1 MKKIGIFLSARP
13 SGGGMFQYSQTV
25 LNALAKLPPA
35 EFPVVVAAYTDRIW
49 EQYMPSD
56 RVLHLSLGT
65 RTGFNVL
72 ASLRTMLRFPLKVWW
87 KCVGR
92 YSSLVK
98 QVIAQGCDLWIFA
111 RQDVWSSQFPVPALV
126 TIHDLMHRY
135 ESHFPEVGSHGR
147 ACYRDCYIRAAC
159 DVAKGILVDSRLGKA
174 HVHESYCTSLEKIH
188 VLPYVPGS
196 CFSDSAGG
204 NGGMCTS
211 PRLPEK
217 FIFYPAQFWEHKNHK
232 RLIEAVALVKHRYP
246 DIKLMLA
253 GSKENGYLQI
263 LEQVKRL
270 GLWDSVHFLGYV
282 PDDDI
287 PGIYDRAR
295 ALIFPTFFGPTNIP
309 PLEALAR
316 GCPVAASNIYAM
328 PDQLGDA
335 ALYFDPNSV
344 EQIADCTSRLWS
356 NDDLCARLSD
366 KGKLRSK
373 EWNLEQFQLALHAII
388 RHLTNDAPLA
398 VPETESLLNQD
409 MSVSTLAGT
418 NS

>member
-1 MKKIGIFLSARP
+1 
-13 SGGGMFQYSQTV
+13 MFQYSQTV

-98 QVIAQGCDLWIFA
+98 QVIAQGCDLWIFP

-147 ACYRDCYIRAAC
+147 AWYRDCYIRAAC

-295 ALIFPTFFGPTNIP
+295 ALIFPTFFGH
-309 PLEALAR
+309 
-316 GCPVAASNIYAM
+316 
-328 PDQLGDA
+328 
-335 ALYFDPNSV
+335 
-344 EQIADCTSRLWS
+344 SRL
-356 NDDLCARLSD
+356 
-366 KGKLRSK
+366 LRV
-373 EWNLEQFQLALHAII
+373 
-388 RHLTNDAPLA
+388 A
-398 VPETESLLNQD
+398 VR
-409 MSVSTLAGT
+409 
-418 NS
+418 